1 MLSIDLGAIKSLF
14 QQEILQ
20 DERHSE
26 LSINHR
32 QLHAR
37 TPTTNPIIHQM
48 SSPINIPARGEATSP
63 PIDPTKLNHNPAPIP
78 LGADL
83 KDNAQPVEPP
93 LRSPE
98 TETPYLDNG
107 IISEPASHPT
117 VAETGVLAGPGSPG
131 QQGGPKKGQL
141 KKVEGGE
148 KKDGIISL
156 GSFGGEGLMAKP
168 SRSPS
173 ISAQGAGEGETESE
187 GGILGKQ

>member
-1 MLSIDLGAIKSLF
+1 
-14 QQEILQ
+14 
-20 DERHSE
+20 
-26 LSINHR
+26 
-32 QLHAR
+32 
-37 TPTTNPIIHQM
+37 M
-48 SSPINIPARGEATSP
+48 STPINIPARDGMTSP
-63 PIDPTKLNHNPAPIP
+63 PIDPSKLNNTPAPIP
-78 LGADL
+78 TGSGADL

-117 VAETGVLAGPGSPG
+117 VAETGVLAESPG

-173 ISAQGAGEGETESE
+173 ISAQGGSEDQTESGAT
-187 GGILGKQ
+187 GGQ

>member
-1 MLSIDLGAIKSLF
+1 
-14 QQEILQ
+14 
-20 DERHSE
+20 
-26 LSINHR
+26 
-32 QLHAR
+32 
-37 TPTTNPIIHQM
+37 M
-48 SSPINIPARGEATSP
+48 STPINIPARGEATSP
-63 PIDPTKLNHNPAPIP
+63 PIDPSKLNHTPAPIP
-78 LGADL
+78 LGSEL
-83 KDNAQPVEPP
+83 KDTAQPVEPP

-117 VAETGVLAGPGSPG
+117 VAETGVLAESPG

-141 KKVEGGE
+141 RKVEGGE

-173 ISAQGAGEGETESE
+173 ISQQGAGEGETVE
-187 GGILGKQ
+187 K

>member
-1 MLSIDLGAIKSLF
+1 
-14 QQEILQ
+14 
-20 DERHSE
+20 
-26 LSINHR
+26 
-32 QLHAR
+32 
-37 TPTTNPIIHQM
+37 M
-48 SSPINIPARGEATSP
+48 STPINIPARGEATSP
-63 PIDPTKLNHNPAPIP
+63 PIDPSKLNHSPAPIP
-78 LGADL
+78 LGTDL

-98 TETPYLDNG
+98 TETPYLDSG
-107 IISEPASHPT
+107 IITEPASHPT
-117 VAETGVLAGPGSPG
+117 VAETGVLAGPGSPGG

-173 ISAQGAGEGETESE
+173 ISAQGEAEAE